1 MAEHLNWARKY
12 RPKNL
17 SEYMGQSIKNR
28 VMQRLSD
35 ESLYPRIWCLYG
47 DRGSGKTSLARLIA
61 VEMLCE
67 DKMDGHSCGKCEMC
81 RELQENLLYNDS
93 GSTTPN
99 VIEVDVATD
108 GGKSAIEEIMSEMDI
123 EPLYGKYKICILDE
137 CHRLTQQAQNSLLK
151 RLEEPKAYEIYILC
165 TTEPDKLLQPVRSR
179 CEISIAVKPATL
191 QDLVN
196 RLLFI
201 CEKEGIETSE
211 QALVALSNAKNR
223 NPRET
228 ILKLEDIAK
237 SNNYKV
243 LLETVLKET
252 GTVEADTYIDY
263 FNSANSSLSD
273 IIKFCWNLQDINIQP
288 RDFLVGLSKFVIS
301 CLHIVE
307 GLGLE
312 RFSSDYITKVKS
324 FFKYYTPQ
332 DVDILLQIIE
342 YAIKS
347 ATNSSDMGEYILI
360 TTAMRIGKIKL
371 LEKDLSNE
379 KEVSIKE
386 TNNGNKLRIEEINK
400 PVYSDKEEDIL
411 DSALLTA
418 TFGKEV
424 AEIKSDKP
432 MSLDI
437 DDEDEESLSDDN
449 SFIDSLMGM

>member
-1 MAEHLNWARKY
+1 MKSIFYAQ
-12 RPKNL
+12 
-17 SEYMGQSIKNR
+17 QS
-28 VMQRLSD
+28 Q
-35 ESLYPRIWCLYG
+35 
-47 DRGSGKTSLARLIA
+47 
-61 VEMLCE
+61 
-67 DKMDGHSCGKCEMC
+67 
-81 RELQENLLYNDS
+81 
-93 GSTTPN
+93 
-99 VIEVDVATD
+99 
-108 GGKSAIEEIMSEMDI
+108 
-123 EPLYGKYKICILDE
+123 
-137 CHRLTQQAQNSLLK
+137 
-151 RLEEPKAYEIYILC
+151 
-165 TTEPDKLLQPVRSR
+165 
-179 CEISIAVKPATL
+179 ISYYSQLGVSVKPATL
-191 QDLVN
+191 QELVN

-211 QALVALSNAKNR
+211 QALVALANAKNR

-273 IIKFCWNLQDINIQP
+273 IVKFCWNLQDINIQP

-324 FFKYYTPQ
+324 FFKFYTPQ
-332 DVDILLQIIE
+332 EVDTLLQIIE

-347 ATNSSDMGEYILI
+347 ATNSSDMGEYILL

-379 KEVSIKE
+379 KAVSVKE
-386 TNNGNKLRIEEINK
+386 TNNGNKLHIEEMNK
-400 PVYSDKEEDIL
+400 PILSEKEDEVL

-437 DDEDEESLSDDN
+437 DDEDEECLSDDS